1 MSVQVTRDA
10 NGIVSR
16 SDEHARR
23 RWLMLVHVFWFVCAA
38 LALLILLAGIPLGY
52 ARLLSGAGFHVPIDA
67 PAWYIASVSIAQGIV
82 SLAAA
87 LVSLVLAGIVFWKK
101 RSDPLAL
108 LVSFYLLAYGI
119 ILAGPLEALDG
130 FPPLFPGASAP
141 GGMLISTNIVL
152 ALQASVFIPA
162 LLLFYLFPTGHF
174 VPVWTR
180 YATWLLLVIAPLFVY
195 VTINE
200 WLPTTTPLAWFTF
213 AMVLMLLGAGVYS
226 QVYRYRR
233 VASRV
238 ERQQT
243 KWVVFGIVLT
253 FFLVSLTQIPYAMV
267 SQIPVGESQPW
278 WVPLSGLIWWITIS
292 ILPLSLAIAVLGYRL
307 WEIDLVINRALVYG
321 AMTAFVVG
329 VYILSVSVFGALF
342 QSGAASAALLLAT
355 VLVALC
361 VRPLY
366 MRLQSSVNRL
376 IPATPG
382 TGEMIVRERVI
393 GSYTELRSSWRLL
406 AYGAWCLAMALA
418 LLVFAAALPG
428 YARLVTVSGLQPVD
442 APLPFVV
449 SAHLLTVI
457 ASFGIVALCLALAA
471 LLFWRRRAETM
482 ALVTSFFLLAYGIA
496 WGGALENAL
505 GAPRSEPAR
514 MLANSIGS
522 AMAFTPMLLLLFLF
536 PSGKFVP
543 RRTRWVLLASLFL
556 TPFLVFAPTDASYS
570 SPLAPLL
577 NGALLFFVLI
587 GLSAQIYRY
596 RSVSNALE
604 RQQTKAFVYG
614 LFLAIGLGVLA
625 SLAYPTILNNPSGMA
640 LPWWVPLAQ
649 LAWIAAI
656 AVIPLALTLAVMRY
670 RLWDIDLIVNRTL
683 VYGTLTALVIGLFV
697 VVVVLLGALLQG
709 VGGGSNFL
717 VSLLA
722 TAAIAVLFQPLR
734 ERVQRAVNRLT
745 YGERDEPYAVLARLG
760 QRLESTLAPQAVLP
774 MIVETVAQ
782 ALQVPYVTIALRNQ
796 AQEQKTEWGQ
806 LRPASSAF
814 FTFPLLYQNET
825 LGTLIV
831 APRTGEEKFSA
842 ADLRLLNDLARQAG
856 VAAHS
861 VQLTTDLQRL
871 TAELQRSRER
881 LVAAREEERRRLRR
895 DLHDGLG
902 PTLAALALNAST
914 LRDLIDS
921 DSDAA
926 TQMAGELQTEIRAA
940 VTEIRRLVYALRPPT
955 LDELGLVGAIR
966 ELANQSTGHLRRSN
980 PETRLAI
987 TVDTPE
993 TLPPL
998 PAAVEVAAYR
1008 IVQEALTNTVRHAH
1022 AHNCSIRLAPDHA
1035 EGSQLQVEIY
1045 DDGIGLPEERRAGVG
1060 LHSMRERAE
1069 ELGGTFVIES
1079 QKGKS
1084 TRVIAHLP
1092 IAHAE

>member
-1 MSVQVTRDA
+1 MSVQVTNDA

-101 RSDPLAL
+101 RNDPLAL

-141 GGMLISTNIVL
+141 SGALISINIVL

-162 LLLFYLFPTGHF
+162 LLLFFLFPTGHF

-213 AMVLMLLGAGVYS
+213 AMILMLVGAGVYS

-233 VASRV
+233 VASSI
-238 ERQQT
+238 ERQKT
-243 KWVVFGIVLT
+243 KWVVFGLVLT
-253 FFLVSLTQIPYAMV
+253 FFFMGVSQIPYAVV

-292 ILPLSLAIAVLGYRL
+292 ILPFSLAIAVLGYRL

-321 AMTAFVVG
+321 T
-329 VYILSVSVFGALF
+329 L
-342 QSGAASAALLLAT
+342 T
-355 VLVALC
+355 VLVIALY
-361 VRPLY
+361 V
-366 MRLQSSVNRL
+366 L
-376 IPATPG
+376 IVG
-382 TGEMIVRERVI
+382 GFSM
-393 GSYTELRSSWRLL
+393 
-406 AYGAWCLAMALA
+406 
-418 LLVFAAALPG
+418 
-428 YARLVTVSGLQPVD
+428 
-442 APLPFVV
+442 
-449 SAHLLTVI
+449 
-457 ASFGIVALCLALAA
+457 
-471 LLFWRRRAETM
+471 LFQ
-482 ALVTSFFLLAYGIA
+482 
-496 WGGALENAL
+496 
-505 GAPRSEPAR
+505 
-514 MLANSIGS
+514 
-522 AMAFTPMLLLLFLF
+522 
-536 PSGKFVP
+536 
-543 RRTRWVLLASLFL
+543 
-556 TPFLVFAPTDASYS
+556 
-570 SPLAPLL
+570 L
-577 NGALLFFVLI
+577 NGNL
-587 GLSAQIYRY
+587 
-596 RSVSNALE
+596 
-604 RQQTKAFVYG
+604 
-614 LFLAIGLGVLA
+614 
-625 SLAYPTILNNPSGMA
+625 
-640 LPWWVPLAQ
+640 
-649 LAWIAAI
+649 
-656 AVIPLALTLAVMRY
+656 
-670 RLWDIDLIVNRTL
+670 
-683 VYGTLTALVIGLFV
+683 
-697 VVVVLLGALLQG
+697 
-709 VGGGSNFL
+709 L

-722 TAAIAVLFQPLR
+722 TGIVAVLFQPLR

-745 YGERDEPYAVLARLG
+745 YGERDEPYVVLARLG

-782 ALQVPYVTIALRNQ
+782 ALQVPYVAIALSHQ

-806 LRPASSAF
+806 LRPASSAP

-825 LGTLIV
+825 LGNLIV
-831 APRTGEEKFSA
+831 APRTGEEKFST
-842 ADLRLLNDLARQAG
+842 ADRRLLDDLARQAG

-914 LRDLIDS
+914 MRDLIDS
-921 DSDAA
+921 DSDSAM
-926 TQMAGELQTEIRAA
+926 QMASELQIEIRAA

-966 ELANQSTGHLRRSN
+966 ELANQSMGHLRRSN
-980 PETRLAI
+980 PETRLSI
-987 TVDTPE
+987 TVDAPD

-1008 IVQEALTNTVRHAH
+1008 IAQEALTNIVRHAH
-1022 AHNCSIRLAPDHA
+1022 ARNCSIRLAPDGT
-1035 EGSQLQVEIY
+1035 EGSQLQIEIC

-1060 LHSMRERAE
+1060 LNSMRERAE

-1079 QKGKS
+1079 QSGKS